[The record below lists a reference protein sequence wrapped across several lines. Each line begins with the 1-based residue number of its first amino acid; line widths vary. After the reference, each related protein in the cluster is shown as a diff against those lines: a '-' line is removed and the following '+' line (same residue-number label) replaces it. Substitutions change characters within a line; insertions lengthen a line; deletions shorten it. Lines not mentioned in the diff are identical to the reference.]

1 MTKLKRILNLVKAK
15 HNYVEY
21 YNYERNISV
30 AYFEDSDYITISEE
44 NLW

>member
-1 MTKLKRILNLVKAK
+1 MKYDKVKKK

-30 AYFEDSDYITISEE
+30 AYFI
-44 NLW
+44 L